1 MFFKRIL
8 TAAILTAAASLLPAG
23 ELPPELQAKLL
34 KIIANGAG
42 SAGKVACKDDALKAA
57 LEGQGMAIDGM
68 SKVAW
73 SNQGPEIR
81 TLKAMGKL
89 VVCGKLELLQQGASI
104 ALVEDGGRPKIVMN
118 PANIKAS
125 GVQLSD
131 AILKAAS
138 L

>member
-1 MFFKRIL
+1 MFPKRIL
-8 TAAILTAAASLLPAG
+8 TACVLALASSLLPAG
-23 ELPPELQAKLL
+23 DLPAELQAKLL

-42 SAGKVACKDDALKAA
+42 SAGKVACKDEALKGA
-57 LEGQGMAIDGM
+57 LEAQGIAIDGM
-68 SKVAW
+68 AKVAW
-73 SNQGPEIR
+73 SNLGPEIR
-81 TLKAMGKL
+81 TLKAMNKL
-89 VVCGKLELLQQGASI
+89 VVCGKVELLQQGASI
-104 ALVEDGGRPKIVMN
+104 AIVEDGGRPKIIMN